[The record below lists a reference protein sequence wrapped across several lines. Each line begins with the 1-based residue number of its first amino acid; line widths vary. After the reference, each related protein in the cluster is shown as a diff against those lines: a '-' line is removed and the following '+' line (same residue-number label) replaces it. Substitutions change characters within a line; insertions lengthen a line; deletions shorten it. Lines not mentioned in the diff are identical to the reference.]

1 MKKIMMTIAA
11 AFVATAMNAQG
22 YIGGNV
28 GFTSSKDDFDG
39 AKATTRFTIAPE
51 IGYNLNEDWAIGAAL
66 GFTSTKH
73 GDADAVTEFTVAPYA
88 RYTFAKLEKVN
99 FFLDGQVSYS
109 TVKDTYDKFGVHIIP
124 GVAVNLN
131 EKVSFVAKLGGE
143 FGGLGWTQ
151 YKDKVADVKNNKFG
165 LDLQS
170 LAGLSFGLYYNF

>member
-28 GFTSSKDDFDG
+28 GFTSAKANVDG
-39 AKATTRFTIAPE
+39 AKATTEFTIAPE
-51 IGYNLNEDWAIGAAL
+51 VGYNLNDSWAIGAAL
-66 GFTSTKH
+66 GFTSVKA
-73 GDADAVTEFTVAPYA
+73 GDADAVTAFTVAPYA

-99 FFLDGQVSYS
+99 FFLDGQFAYS
-109 TVKDTYDKFGVHIIP
+109 TLKDTYDQIGVHIIP

-151 YKDKVADVKNNKFG
+151 TKDKGTDIKVNEFG
-165 LDLQS
+165 FDLQS
-170 LAGLSFGLYYNF
+170 LAGLTFGLYYNF